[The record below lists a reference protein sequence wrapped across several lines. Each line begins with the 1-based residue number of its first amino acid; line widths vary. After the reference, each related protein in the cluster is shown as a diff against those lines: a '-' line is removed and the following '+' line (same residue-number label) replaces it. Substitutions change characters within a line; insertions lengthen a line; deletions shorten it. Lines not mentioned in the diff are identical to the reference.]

1 MGFEDPVAEGAE
13 LTSLSNKQKAPID
26 ESWSSASSASPWQP
40 LELLKSEKKKED
52 SMGFDEP
59 VYYAIKGSDPA
70 GEANNGKVEV
80 SAPKRFGSSGSM
92 ARAAGEEPADGN
104 LQIAPLK
111 ANKLDSFAKKE
122 NSAPYSP
129 VSSTGSSEHIF
140 AAQQGG
146 SPAIFAE
153 KKAALEPLYTEK
165 KTLAGESQSALKQ
178 SAFTAIPFNNE
189 SQFGL
194 PSGSVEKVQM
204 PKKFETG
211 PATTQESNVAGGRG
225 TNFFEQPVLKGL
237 AVDQSLSSATFLPK
251 ADGQHIQQIQTFSK
265 ETVPFGE
272 RPIAPVEK
280 LSIPSGSAQGSG
292 PQYQLS
298 KMGGTG
304 SQTPFESQKGSPVAQ
319 VKSGQEIQTQIP
331 AVPQMGF
338 NVVQEKSLQ
347 TASAKAGGDVLD
359 VETNRISRTSQPSF
373 GGSTAFSKSEPI
385 ADNTRPVPRSSDMKV
400 ELAPQSKDLTARLA
414 APQDQSLIRKPEPG
428 VTTGSSINNFAA
440 VPKGAEDVAIR
451 DKTTRFTPA
460 PDSGLQSGLAQPAL
474 TQSSNGKRLVAET
487 APLAELPS
495 KFTKIQPQFSQAE
508 KYTADAQLRA
518 QADRIATGAQMR
530 AQESHLV
537 ASLKVKDSQS
547 VAQIKPQENPLA
559 APTRQQDI
567 QTGAKLKGEISTT
580 SVRQNDQAIPLKT
593 ALQPQILENG
603 LQPKLAQPKTQTAGS
618 AETGMQPRVS
628 PLTGKTQQDLVSAL
642 KPQDK
647 PASRALTSES
657 PVLADRKAADAAT
670 SADRRLSDAT
680 IGGDRRIAASTLKG
694 NGDALGTPYTVDR
707 GVRIGTAHIISGDIK
722 VLTGKLMTNTNEVLP
737 TEKRGASSAQIA
749 SLIGSVKEGKG
760 DISRSFEQLMS
771 AAVKNTGDRY
781 VGGEFLLA
789 SMIIAAG
796 AARRMPDRVA
806 ESQNQTLPVP
816 DSQQSKRTETIKTG
830 SMQAF
835 QQLVESISKAVT
847 PGKQSRAVEA
857 ALASNRQ
864 PGQSE
869 SVRYISGVELAVL
882 LAAGGISKLR
892 PTEDKGQ
899 PSLHNLDDTPVKA
912 IRSAPPSTFNAG
924 GKTLAAGADRSVST
938 PAPAGISSTHAEI
951 TAPFIP
957 SPVPNTGAAAGG
969 DKPNNRPIAE
979 QTVRGERCIPGADVA
994 IAAMLILG
1002 GAARKR
1008 TEERLPANPSDL
1020 AEKVDR
1026 PFRLDRRLGDL
1037 VAQAKS
1043 FVVKEPMPACGMR
1056 ATAANIISAGEIS
1069 VPHQYKQGA
1078 VKPLQDSGGRDV
1090 LNAPT
1095 GWTHEPVG
1103 RKEVY
1108 EEGSEIMIQASEQ
1121 DQQSASGSNASRIL
1135 YRPMWIIAPGETF
1148 VSIAE
1153 DHFADGSLAWLIADL
1168 NKGKFSDSIIEGKR
1182 VIEIQARQSIE
1193 LPVASDIEEFRHNR
1207 MQYQEAENIITIVTA
1222 SQLDIELKEATLKQ
1236 FLGTVQKNLPI
1247 PAVAALPQLDLVQ
1260 QPKPARTAAFGMSAP
1275 QFASIAAAVSLPL
1288 IIPHI
1293 DMVQRTSDTTAH
1305 IQEIRS
1311 ENAKP
1316 EETV

>member
-13 LTSLSNKQKAPID
+13 LTSLSNKQKAPVD
-26 ESWSSASSASPWQP
+26 ESWTSQSSASPWQP
-40 LELLKSEKKKED
+40 LDLLKSEKKKD
-52 SMGFDEP
+52 DLMGVDEP
-59 VYYAIKGSDPA
+59 FYYAIKGSEPA
-70 GEANNGKVEV
+70 GEANNGKVEI
-80 SAPKRFGSSGSM
+80 SAPKRFGSSM
-92 ARAAGEEPADGN
+92 ARGVVEEQADGN

-111 ANKLDSFAKKE
+111 ANKMDSFAKKE
-122 NSAPYSP
+122 TSAAYST
-129 VSSTGSSEHIF
+129 VSSTGGSEHMF
-140 AAQQGG
+140 AAKQGG
-146 SPAIFAE
+146 SQAIFAE
-153 KKAALEPLYTEK
+153 KKAGLEPMYAEK
-165 KTLAGESQSALKQ
+165 KTIAGESQIALKQ
-178 SAFTAIPFNNE
+178 SSFTGMPFNNE
-189 SQFGL
+189 SQFGM

-204 PKKFETG
+204 PPKFENGLAST
-211 PATTQESNVAGGRG
+211 PESNVSGGSVAIRG
-225 TNFFEQPVLKGL
+225 TNVFEQPVLKGL
-237 AVDQSLSSATFLPK
+237 VVDQSISSATF
-251 ADGQHIQQIQTFSK
+251 
-265 ETVPFGE
+265 
-272 RPIAPVEK
+272 EK
-280 LSIPSGSAQGSG
+280 LSIPAGNAQGSG

-304 SQTPFESQKGSPVAQ
+304 SETPFESQKGSPAGQ
-319 VKSGQEIQTQIP
+319 AKSGQEIQTQIP

-338 NVVQEKSLQ
+338 NIVQKKGLE

-359 VETNRISRTSQPSF
+359 VETTRITRISQPNF
-373 GGSTAFSKSEPI
+373 VGSTAFSKTEPI
-385 ADNTRPVPRSSDMKV
+385 AGSTRPIPQSSGMKV
-400 ELAPQSKDLTARLA
+400 DLAQQSKDLTGRLA
-414 APQDQSLIRKPEPG
+414 APQEQSAARKHEPG
-428 VTTGSSINNFAA
+428 VITGSGINNFAA
-440 VPKGAEDVAIR
+440 VSKGAEDLAVR
-451 DKTTRFTPA
+451 NKTTRFTPA
-460 PDSGLQSGLAQPAL
+460 ADSGLQSNLAQPAL
-474 TQSSNGKRLVAET
+474 TQSSNGKRFVAET
-487 APLAELPS
+487 ASVSELPS
-495 KFTKIQPQFSQAE
+495 KFTKIQPQFSQTE

-530 AQESHLV
+530 AQESLMGG
-537 ASLKVKDSQS
+537 SLKVKESQS
-547 VAQIKPQENPLA
+547 VAQIKQQENPLA
-559 APTRQQDI
+559 AQTRQHDI
-567 QTGAKLKGEISTT
+567 QTGTKLKGEISTT
-580 SVRQNDQAIPLKT
+580 ISRQNDQAVPFK
-593 ALQPQILENG
+593 AGQQPQILENG
-603 LQPKLAQPKTQTAGS
+603 LQPKLAQPKTQTAGP

-642 KPQDK
+642 KPQEK
-647 PASRALTSES
+647 PASRALTAES
-657 PVLADRKAADAAT
+657 PVLADRKTAGAAVISDRKAADAAI
-670 SADRRLSDAT
+670 SADRKLSDAT
-680 IGGDRRIAASTLKG
+680 ISGDRRIAASTLKS
-694 NGDALGTPYTVDR
+694 NGDALSTPYTIDR

-722 VLTGKLMTNTNEVLP
+722 GLTGKLAVSANEVLP

-749 SLIGSVKEGKG
+749 TLIGSVKEGKV

-771 AAVKNTGDRY
+771 ASVKNTGDRY

-789 SMIIAAG
+789 SLIIAAG
-796 AARRMPDRVA
+796 AARRMPGRMA
-806 ESQNQTLPVP
+806 ESQNQTLPAP
-816 DSQQSKRTETIKTG
+816 DCAQSKRTETTKTG
-830 SMQAF
+830 SLQAF

-847 PGKQSRAVEA
+847 PGKNSEQSRAFEA
-857 ALASNRQ
+857 QAANSRQ
-864 PGQSE
+864 HGQSE

-892 PTEDKGQ
+892 QKEEKGQ
-899 PSLHNLDDTPVKA
+899 PSSPDDRSVQA
-912 IRSAPPSTFNAG
+912 NRSASTSTVNAG
-924 GKTLAAGADRSVST
+924 TKPLSAGADKSVST
-938 PAPAGISSTHAEI
+938 PITAGISSTRVEI
-951 TAPFIP
+951 QAPFAP
-957 SPVPNTGAAAGG
+957 FSAPNIGAVAGS

-979 QTVRGERCIPGADVA
+979 QTVKGERCIPGADLA

-1043 FVVKEPMPACGMR
+1043 FVVKEPMPVCGMR
-1056 ATAANIISAGEIS
+1056 ATAANIVSSGEIS
-1069 VPHQYKQGA
+1069 VPNQYKQGA
-1078 VKPLQDSGGRDV
+1078 VEKEQDSAGRDV

-1103 RKEVY
+1103 RKAGDEEV
-1108 EEGSEIMIQASEQ
+1108 SEVLIQASEQ

-1168 NKGKFSDSIIEGKR
+1168 NKGKFSESFIEGKR
-1182 VIEIQARQSIE
+1182 VIEIQARQRIE
-1193 LPVASDIEEFRHNR
+1193 LPVASDIEEFQHNR

-1236 FLGTVQKNLPI
+1236 FLGTVQKNMPI

-1260 QPKPARTAAFGMSAP
+1260 QPKPARVAAFGMSAP

-1293 DMVQRTSDTTAH
+1293 DMVQRTSEATVH
-1305 IQEIRS
+1305 IQEFRS